1 MEKLKIMV
9 DEGAYTPTRA
19 HEWDA
24 GLDIISPVTDAVYPG
39 DSHVFDTGVHVQIPE
54 GYVGMIKSRSG
65 MNTKHDVVCEGVI
78 DAGYT
83 GSIRVCL
90 RNLGCGVYCV
100 NRGDRIAQLV
110 IMPIAVPEV
119 EVVDSFEQTVR
130 GDNGFGSTGR

>member
-1 MEKLKIMV
+1 METLKIML
-9 DEGAYTPTRA
+9 DDGAYMPTRA
-19 HEWDA
+19 HELDA
-24 GLDIISPVTDAVYPG
+24 GLDIISPVSELIYNGCAAVI
-39 DSHVFDTGVHVQIPE
+39 DTGVHVQIPS

-65 MNTKHDVVCEGVI
+65 MNTKYGIVCEGVI

-90 RNLGCGVYCV
+90 RNIGCYAYGV
-100 NRGDRIAQLV
+100 NRGDRIAQLI
-110 IMPIAVPEV
+110 IMPIEVPAI